1 MRTPLQVSL
10 NAPSIRCA
18 WPTRASGDAV
28 GHYPM
33 TNR

>member
-28 GHYPM
+28 GTIP
-33 TNR
+33 